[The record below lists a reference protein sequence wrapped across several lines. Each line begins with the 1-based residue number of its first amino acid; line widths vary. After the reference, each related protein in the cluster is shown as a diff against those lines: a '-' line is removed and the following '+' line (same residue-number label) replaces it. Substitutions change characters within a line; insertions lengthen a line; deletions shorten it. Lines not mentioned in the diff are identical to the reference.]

1 MGAAMLSEAER
12 TEARRFLGYPVHGV
26 GVAGNSAWQFYQ
38 ASGAVEYRLSNL
50 ATSEEAVL
58 RKYLSTLE
66 VLEAAIPAVGA
77 GLDTGSAAGW
87 TRNPAELSERG
98 RLFDDWRRR
107 FCAFMGVPAG
117 PGLGQQRASVG
128 LVV

>member
-1 MGAAMLSEAER
+1 MLSEAER
-12 TEARRFLGYPVHGV
+12 TEARRFLGYPAHGA
-26 GVAGNSAWQFYQ
+26 GNAGNSAWQFYQ
-38 ASGAVEYRLSNL
+38 ASGSVEYRLGNL
-50 ATSEEAVL
+50 SSSEEVVL
-58 RKYLSTLE
+58 RRYLSTLE

-87 TRNPAELSERG
+87 TRNPAELSERS

-107 FCAFMGVPAG
+107 LCAFIGVPAG
-117 PGLGQQRASVG
+117 PGLGSQSASIG